1 MAHTEY
7 ELREFLPLGKMFQAV
22 IKVKRCVFKPLAHQ
36 DVAHFYGVKPLQEYA
51 WYKTRP

>member
-22 IKVKRCVFKPLAHQ
+22 IKVRSLQLNAVFKPVVHQ

-51 WYKTRP
+51 

>member
-7 ELREFLPLGKMFQAV
+7 ELREFLPLGKMFSSCNQSEV
-22 IKVKRCVFKPLAHQ
+22 IAVKRRVFKPVVHQ

-51 WYKTRP
+51 

>member
-22 IKVKRCVFKPLAHQ
+22 IKVRS
-36 DVAHFYGVKPLQEYA
+36 LQLNA
-51 WYKTRP
+51 VCLNLWFTRM